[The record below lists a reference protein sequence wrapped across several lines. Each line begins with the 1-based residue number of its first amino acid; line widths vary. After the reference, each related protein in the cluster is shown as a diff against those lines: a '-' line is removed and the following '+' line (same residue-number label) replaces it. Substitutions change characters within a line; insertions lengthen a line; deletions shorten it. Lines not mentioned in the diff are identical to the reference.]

1 MWLSVTGVI
10 ARPPMPVMCVFM
22 LLTAHGVTFLN
33 NASVVTV
40 VVNFTNHS
48 GTIVSIVKIMEVGNH
63 FYAHQVFDYFPH
75 TSFW

>member
-33 NASVVTV
+33 TANVVT

-48 GTIVSIVKIMEVGNH
+48 GTIVGIMKG
-63 FYAHQVFDYFPH
+63 FLGLSGAILLQVYKTVFNAGVL
-75 TSFW
+75 